1 MVSPVFRAVAE
12 FHEDMSARRVQTRAY
27 RAPPWAGDPPPL
39 RPPLLL
45 LPRSRRRAG
54 LQRSAARKRGFSK
67 SETAKIVETVL
78 HEEGRPPESVF
89 DFVQGITA
97 LARGKAHQDA
107 RLELEGRAKRLLER
121 AN

>member
-1 MVSPVFRAVAE
+1 LPAPFIAGIRAARERIVPRND
-12 FHEDMSARRVQTRAY
+12 EDRD
-27 RAPPWAGDPPPL
+27 GFL
-39 RPPLLL
+39 
-45 LPRSRRRAG
+45 
-54 LQRSAARKRGFSK
+54 RKRGFSK

-97 LARGKAHQDA
+97 LARGKAYQDA

-121 AN
+121 A